1 VIIIG
6 GGVAGCATAY
16 FLAADG
22 VEVALLERFEIN
34 TQASGSNAGS
44 LHAQIQPEP
53 FAAQGEAWARR
64 YLPAVPFYIESMALW
79 RELGDTLGADL
90 EVAQD
95 GGIVVA
101 ETQSDMRLLAAKA
114 TFERSAGLPLELL
127 DARTL
132 RDRAPYIS
140 GRAVGGLFC
149 PLEGKANPLKTAPAL
164 ADAARRL
171 GARILEGHEVLG
183 IRADGRDYS
192 VETAGGSLRAPRL
205 VNAAG
210 TDTGRVAAMLGGRLE
225 VKGFP
230 IQLGATEPLSPLIG
244 HLVYSASAM
253 LTLKQN
259 RRGTVLIGGGW
270 PATHDA
276 RRRPQPSRQSLLAN
290 LRSALDTVPGLAGAH
305 IVRTWAAEVNGN
317 DSWLPLLGE
326 LPGTPGAFINYVPWM
341 GFSGAPAAGRIVASL
356 VQGRQPPVN
365 FDVAPFLPG

>member
-1 VIIIG
+1 MRS
-6 GGVAGCATAY
+6 T
-16 FLAADG
+16 FRPTDG
-22 VEVALLERFEIN
+22 VQCEACHD
-34 TQASGSNAGS
+34 AGS

-101 ETQSDMRLLAAKA
+101 KSQSDMRLLAAKA

-259 RRGTVLIGGGW
+259 RRGTVLIGGGRGSRW
-270 PATHDA
+270 VENADRERAELDPRVVKRVMMKALSSA
-276 RRRPQPSRQSLLAN
+276 RRTRLGSVSDRQGDDAARRLIRAPS
-290 LRSALDTVPGLAGAH
+290 
-305 IVRTWAAEVNGN
+305 
-317 DSWLPLLGE
+317 
-326 LPGTPGAFINYVPWM
+326 
-341 GFSGAPAAGRIVASL
+341 
-356 VQGRQPPVN
+356 
-365 FDVAPFLPG
+365 